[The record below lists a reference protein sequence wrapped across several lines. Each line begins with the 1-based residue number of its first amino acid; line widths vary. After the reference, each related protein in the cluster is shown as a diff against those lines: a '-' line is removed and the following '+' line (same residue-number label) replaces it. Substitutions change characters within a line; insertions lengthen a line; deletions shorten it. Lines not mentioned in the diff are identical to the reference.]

1 VKDWLLAFGLTHA
14 VEVPI
19 YLALLRLPWGRR
31 LGAAFGTTT
40 LTHPCVWFVLP
51 GLFVPW
57 LGYWGYVVV
66 AESFAVLVEALLCCG
81 LGTTLP
87 RAFTASF
94 VANAASLGA
103 GLLLLR

>member
-1 VKDWLLAFGLTHA
+1 MKDWLLAFGLTHA

-31 LGAAFGTTT
+31 FGAAFGATT

-51 GLFVPW
+51 GLLVPW
-57 LGYWGYVVV
+57 VGYWGYVAV
-66 AESFAVLVEALLCCG
+66 AESFAVLVEALLCSG
-81 LGTTLP
+81 LGTRRR
-87 RAFTASF
+87 RAFTASLF
-94 VANAASLGA
+94 ANAASFGV